1 MVKKVLL
8 TPGINRFINERMKEH
23 GIEPVVIASQKPED
37 ILKLANDVDAIIL
50 MSGAFPNAMFDHL
63 HNLKIIARQGIGYN
77 NIDLDV
83 AANHGVWVSNVPGGN
98 ARAVAEGVINDM
110 LTLAKDSY
118 NVSKEMRE
126 GNSAYGRGE
135 LVTEISHKTL
145 GIIGYGSIGQL
156 VAKMA
161 AAFDMDILIY
171 NRTPRDSPYGSM
183 ATKEEIFQ
191 KADYVSL
198 HLPAT
203 KQTINTVAM
212 EQLKMM
218 KKSAYLLNLSRG
230 ALVNQ
235 DDLVT
240 ALQDHEIAGA
250 ALDVYE
256 TEPLPM
262 NSPLR
267 NFKNVFITPHYAGH
281 TEEAWDYMANRAL
294 DNILNVL
301 DGKDPVTPV
310 NKIR

>member
-8 TPGINRFINERMKEH
+8 TPGINRFIHQRMKEH
-23 GIEPVVIASQKPED
+23 GIEPVVIASQKPAD
-37 ILKLANDVDAIIL
+37 ILKFATDVDAIIL

-83 AANHGVWVSNVPGGN
+83 AAAHGVWVTNVPGGN
-98 ARAVAEGVINDM
+98 SRAVAEGVINGM
-110 LTLAKDSY
+110 LTLARDSY
-118 NVSKEMRE
+118 NVSKEMHE
-126 GNSAYGRGE
+126 GNSAYGSGE
-135 LVTEISHKTL
+135 LVTEVSHKTL

-161 AAFDMDILIY
+161 AGFDMDILIY
-171 NRTPRDSPYGSM
+171 NRTPRDTPYGKMTS
-183 ATKEEIFQ
+183 KEEIF
-191 KADYVSL
+191 KRADFVSL

-203 KQTINTVAM
+203 AQTVNMVAM
-212 EQLKMM
+212 EQFKMM

-235 DDLVT
+235 NDLIT
-240 ALQDHEIAGA
+240 ALQHREIAGA

-262 NSPLR
+262 DSPLR
-267 NFKNVFITPHYAGH
+267 NLKNAFITPHYAGH
-281 TEEAWDYMANRAL
+281 TEEAWSKMANQAF
-294 DNILNVL
+294 DNILNVFA
-301 DGKDPVTPV
+301 GKKPISPV
-310 NKIR
+310 NEVK